1 MGIPKKPVNVEVDK
15 LIEGA
20 GEAKVSS
27 ASPQKVKKF
36 LLELPYDLWKE
47 LRIEAMQRDMTLKD
61 YLLEIIQNRKV

>member
-20 GEAKVSS
+20 GETKVSAS
-27 ASPQKVKKF
+27 SPQKVKKV

-61 YLLEIIQNRKV
+61 YLLEIIRNRKV